1 MSDEKREVFWNIPGL
16 DQIALYLISLLAM
29 GLFAWG
35 MYHRLRRYWMQG
47 RDAPSG
53 GLFSQFAFLWGQARN
68 RLRERVR
75 LLLNRALLQNWL
87 IRKPLAGLMHG
98 LIFWGFIAL
107 LIGTLII
114 TVQEDFTKLLFDYEF
129 LEGRF
134 YLVFAVTLDIMGGFL
149 LLGLLI
155 ALWRRYVARATE
167 LERSVDDLLG
177 VGLLFL
183 VALTGF
189 MVEGLRL
196 VADHGDYGNYEFVGQ
211 AFAGVFAA
219 GGLEGGAAENAHYLV
234 WWAHFLLAM
243 AFIVYLPHSKLMHLL
258 TAPINIFFHDF
269 KPAGELPESRNLMAL
284 LEQDDFNEEDLA
296 VGAADIGDF
305 TWRQHLGFDA
315 CVSCGRCQE
324 VCPAFASGKPLNPK
338 QVILGLRRLQEAT
351 YGPIF
356 GRKGEAPALHGEVV
370 EAEALWACTTCLGCV
385 EVCPVLIQQ
394 ANLIVE
400 MRRHLATESR
410 FPEEFQDVF
419 RNLENNGNPWGVGWA
434 ERAEWAEG
442 LEPPVKL
449 ASEGDFEWL
458 FWVGC
463 AGSFDD
469 RNRKVA
475 RALAQLLHRAGV
487 SFAIL
492 GPEEKCT
499 GDSARRAGNEFLFQ
513 MLATENVA
521 TLDGYGVTRIVTAC
535 PHCFNSLRHDYP
547 QFGGRYEVVHHSQ
560 LLKELIADGRLEP
573 TPSHAGVLTFQDPC
587 YLGRANDVVE
597 QPREVLT
604 AAGGTLREM
613 DRARKESF
621 CCGAGGGRMWLEE
634 APGERVNELR
644 IQDAVATGADT
655 VAVACPF
662 CMTML
667 EDGLKSLDDERPVK
681 DIAEILLE
689 YMEA

>member
-16 DQIALYLISLLAM
+16 DQVALYLISLLAM
-29 GLFAWG
+29 GLFIWG
-35 MYHRLRRYWMQG
+35 LHHRFRHYWMQG
-47 RDAPSG
+47 RDVPLE
-53 GLFSQFAFLWGQARN
+53 GLYAQLTFLWNQGRDRFQ
-68 RLRERVR
+68 ERIR
-75 LLLNRALLQNWL
+75 LLLNRALLQHWL
-87 IRKPLAGLMHG
+87 VRKPLAGLMHG
-98 LIFWGFIAL
+98 LVFWGFIAL
-107 LIGTLII
+107 LIGTI
-114 TVQEDFTKLLFDYEF
+114 TITIQEDFTKLLFDYEF
-129 LEGRF
+129 WKGPF
-134 YLVFAVTLDIMGGFL
+134 YLAFAIIMDVMGGL
-149 LLGLLI
+149 LLVGLLI
-155 ALWRRYVARATE
+155 GLWRRYVARAAE
-167 LERSVDDLLG
+167 LDRAVDDILG

-183 VALTGF
+183 IALTGF

-211 AFAGVFAA
+211 AFAGVFVA
-219 GGLEGGAAENAHYLV
+219 GGLEGDAVEGAHYLV
-234 WWAHFLLAM
+234 WWLHFLLAM
-243 AFIVYLPHSKLMHLL
+243 AFAVYLPHSKLMHLL
-258 TAPINIFFHDF
+258 TAPANIFFHDF
-269 KPAGELPESRNLMAL
+269 KPAGESPESRDLMAL
-284 LEQDDFNEEDLA
+284 LEQEDFNEEDLA
-296 VGAADIGDF
+296 VGAASIGDF
-305 TWRQHLGFDA
+305 TWRQHLSFDA

-338 QVILGLRRLQEAT
+338 QVVRGLRRLQEAT
-351 YGPIF
+351 YGSII
-356 GRKGEAPALHGEVV
+356 GSKGEAPALHGEVV
-370 EAEALWACTTCLGCV
+370 EAETLWACTTCLGCV
-385 EVCPVLIQQ
+385 EVCPVLVQHVD
-394 ANLIVE
+394 LMVE
-400 MRRHLATESR
+400 MRRHLATESQ

-434 ERAEWAEG
+434 ERAEWTKG

-499 GDSARRAGNEFLFQ
+499 GDLARRAGNEFLFQ
-513 MLATENVA
+513 MQATENVA

-535 PHCFNSLRHDYP
+535 PHCLNTLRHDYR

-560 LLKELIADGRLEP
+560 LLKELIAEGRLEP
-573 TPSHAGVLTFQDPC
+573 APSDAGSLTFQDPC
-587 YLGRANDVVE
+587 YLGRANDVIE
-597 QPREVLT
+597 PPRAVLA

-613 DRARKESF
+613 DRTRKDSF

-634 APGERVNELR
+634 APDQRVSDLR
-644 IQDAVATGADT
+644 ARQAADTGADT
-655 VAVACPF
+655 VAVGCPF

-667 EDGLKSLDDERPVK
+667 EDGLKSIEDERPVK
-681 DIAEILLE
+681 DIAEIMLAQ
-689 YMEA
+689 MEA